1 MRALLIF
8 AMLFATSGQ
17 TAAQTVLGSL
27 SGMVRD
33 EAGAG
38 IPGANIEIRNV
49 GTGRVR
55 TAVSDMEGRYQATF
69 LTLGEYQ
76 IQAARPGFRTESRTG
91 VELNVGREAVVDFR
105 LRISEQQE
113 TVVVTGDAS
122 LVETVNP
129 SLSGLVDSRK
139 ISELPLNGRDIVQ
152 LIQLQTGVQAART
165 DPGNIVTGGQGTRI
179 AVAGARTSMN
189 VYMLDGTVINNL
201 SNRVASGATG
211 TMSGIE
217 TIKEFRAY
225 TNNYSAEFSRA
236 AGGAFNIVTK
246 SGTNALHGSL
256 FWFLR
261 NDNFDARNFFDFDR
275 PEFLRHQAGASLG
288 GPVVKDRTFFFG
300 SYEGFRERLGQTIIR
315 LVPSLEA
322 RQGIVGNQRI
332 PIAPQVQP
340 YLDLWP
346 QPTGEGTPGSGV
358 APFVSLFDRPVRED
372 LFNTRL
378 DHQFT
383 DADALFV
390 RYTTSDSWQNYL
402 TNETFPQFPN
412 RITNRSHYLTLQE
425 THILSPRTM
434 NELRLGF
441 ARTNPLERIL
451 ADQAPPGLAFIPG
464 EALGSITIAGLSV
477 FGPDRSTPRRL
488 TQNSFQFSEQLTLTR
503 GAHTISL
510 GMQLERL
517 QYNVVSVN
525 QSRGDFRFA
534 GIAEFLR
541 GQATTFEGV
550 MPGAQDFTR
559 GYRQTL
565 AGSYLQ
571 DAWRV
576 SPRLLLHLGL
586 RHEFVTVPTEQHGRM
601 NNLHHFMDPAVTVGP
616 PFRTAKDRFAPR
628 FGFAFNP
635 RRDGKTAIRGGFG
648 LFYVPFLAS
657 QWWNSIVRLP
667 PFTVVARAS
676 GAEARFPD
684 ALAGLNPLGRESISA
699 IEYDNTQPYM
709 MQYNLSIQRELLN
722 STILTVA
729 WVASSGVH
737 LGREADFNIG
747 APGHPVRRNPN
758 FSRIRFRTWDAR
770 SSYHSLQTSL
780 MRRFR
785 RGLQYQLSY
794 TYGKSMDD
802 ASTEM
807 GRLEYNNGQARSSD
821 PFNRR
826 NERARSSFDV
836 THNLVA
842 NAIWDMPWR
851 SERLPALLNGWQLNS
866 IVTLTGGNPF
876 TPIITTDLDRDGTD
890 DNEQRPN
897 LRPGASPNPVL
908 GRPEQWFDPTAF
920 YSISAGERGNLGRN
934 TIGGPGLATVDLGAV
949 KTFRLARWDSLRFQF
964 RAEAFNLFNRANFDT
979 PPRAHLEVFSQ
990 PGMTAAPLPEAGRII
1005 STSTPARQLQF
1016 ALRAIF

>member
-49 GTGRVR
+49 ATGRTR
-55 TAVSDMEGRYQATF
+55 TVVSDMEGRYQAGF

-76 IQAARPGFRTESRTG
+76 IQATRAGFRGESRSG

-105 LRISEQQE
+105 LRISDQQE
-113 TVVVTGDAS
+113 TIEVTGDAS

-129 SLSGLVDSRK
+129 SFSGLVDSRK

-165 DPGNIVTGGQGTRI
+165 DSGNIVTGGQGTRVT
-179 AVAGARTSMN
+179 VAGARTSLN

-201 SNRVASGATG
+201 SNRVAGGATG
-211 TMSGIE
+211 ALSGVE
-217 TIKEFRAY
+217 TIKEFRTY
-225 TNNYSAEFSRA
+225 TNNYSAEISRA

-246 SGTNALHGSL
+246 SGTNSLHGSL

-261 NDNFDARNFFDFDR
+261 NDNFDARNFFDGER

-288 GPVVKDRTFFFG
+288 GPVIKDRTFFFG

-372 LFNTRL
+372 LFNFRI

-383 DADALFV
+383 GSDTFFV
-390 RYTTSDSWQNYL
+390 RYTTSDSWQEFL
-402 TNETFPQFPN
+402 TNETFPEFPN
-412 RITNRSHYLTLQE
+412 RLTSRSHYLTLQE
-425 THILSPRTM
+425 TRILSPSTM

-441 ARTNPLERIL
+441 ARTNPFERIL
-451 ADQAPPGLAFIPG
+451 AEQAPPGLAFIPG
-464 EALGSITIAGLSV
+464 QALGTITIAGLSV
-477 FGPDRSTPRRL
+477 FGPDRATPRRL
-488 TQNSFQFSEQLTLTR
+488 TQNSFQFSEQLTFTKGVHTLT
-503 GAHTISL
+503 L

-517 QYNVVSVN
+517 QSNVVSV
-525 QSRGDFRFA
+525 SSARGDFRFA
-534 GIAEFLR
+534 GIADFLR
-541 GQATTFEGV
+541 GQATTVEGV
-550 MPGAQDFTR
+550 MPGAHDFTR

-565 AGSYLQ
+565 AGFYVQ
-571 DAWRV
+571 DTYRF

-586 RHEFVTVPTEQHGRM
+586 RHEFVTVPTEHHGRM
-601 NNLHHFMDPAVTVGP
+601 NNLHHYMDPAVTVGP
-616 PFRTAKDRFAPR
+616 PFITAKDRVAPR
-628 FGFAFNP
+628 LGFAFAP
-635 RRDGKTAIRGGFG
+635 RRDGKMAIRGGFG
-648 LFYVPFLAS
+648 IFYVPFVAS
-657 QWWNSIVRLP
+657 HWWNSIVRLP
-667 PFTVVARAS
+667 PFTVVARAT

-684 ALAGLNPLGRESISA
+684 ALAGVNPIGRESISA
-699 IEYDNTQPYM
+699 IEYNHDQPYM
-709 MQYNLSIQRELLN
+709 MQYNLSVQRELLPA
-722 STILTVA
+722 TVLTVA
-729 WVASSGVH
+729 WVGSSGVH

-747 APGHPVRRNPN
+747 SLGNPVRRNPN

-770 SSYHSLQTSL
+770 SSYHSLQASL
-780 MRRFR
+780 MRYFH
-785 RGLQYQLSY
+785 RGLQYQISY
-794 TYGKSMDD
+794 TYGKSIDE

-807 GRLEYNNGQARSSD
+807 GRLEFNNGQARSAD

-842 NAIWDMPWR
+842 NAIWDLPVR
-851 SERLPALLNGWQLNS
+851 SERLPVLVNGWQLNS
-866 IVTLTGGNPF
+866 IVTLTSGNPF
-876 TPIITTDLDRDGTD
+876 TPIITVDLDRDGTD

-908 GRPEQWFDPTAF
+908 GRPEQWFDPGAF

-934 TIGGPGLATVDLGAV
+934 TIIGPGLATVDLGAV
-949 KTFRLARWDSLRFQF
+949 KTFRFTRRDGLQLQF
-964 RAEAFNLFNRANFDT
+964 RAEAFNLFNRANFNT
-979 PPRAHLEVFSQ
+979 PPRAHLEVFAQ
-990 PGMTAAPLPEAGRII
+990 PGFGAQPLPEAGRII